1 MIVALDLVVREVG
14 DRVNWSQA
22 MGRKGFTLIE
32 LLVVIAIIGILV
44 SLLLP
49 SLGKARDAARQIK
62 DASNIRSTIQGMV
75 IWATTHDD
83 NYPLP
88 SRLDRG
94 DQTMAVGGQSSGVKD
109 NTGNIF
115 SVMVYNGFIP
125 PELLVSPAEVNAR
138 IVKDIKY
145 EYSFPSLARIPEAAL
160 WDPGFASFPGENGAS
175 GTGTGRRDGGQF
187 GNTSYAHTPPFGDRG
202 SSWKSTFDSRQ
213 AVLCNR
219 GPAYDGLPGTWRL
232 RGGPAGTESLR
243 LKIFGGQ
250 RTWEG
255 NVGFND
261 GRVSFQNGPDNDS
274 LPYTY
279 RQTINGSR
287 THGDNVFVNEDPI
300 DGAPIGDQFV
310 EFGEN
315 AFMQI
320 YGDVFY
326 TSSGAAIT
334 PYID

>member
-1 MIVALDLVVREVG
+1 VPRA
-14 DRVNWSQA
+14 
-22 MGRKGFTLIE
+22 FTLIE

-75 IWATTHDD
+75 IWAGTHDD
-83 NYPLP
+83 SYPQP
-88 SRLDRG
+88 SRLDKG
-94 DQTMAVGGQSSGVKD
+94 DATIDPQGQPPGVKD

-115 SVMVYNGFIP
+115 SIMIYNGYVP
-125 PELLVSPAEVNAR
+125 PELLVTPAEVNAR
-138 IVKDIKY
+138 ITKDLQY
-145 EYSFPSLARIPEAAL
+145 EYSFPSRARVPEAAL
-160 WDPGFASFPGENGAS
+160 WDPGFASYPGESGAS
-175 GTGTGRRDGGQF
+175 GIGNGRRDNGLF
-187 GNTSYAHTPPFGDRG
+187 GNISYAHTPPFGQRG
-202 SSWKSTFDSRQ
+202 GSWKSTFDSRQ
-213 AVLCNR
+213 AVMGNR
-219 GPAYDGLPGTWRL
+219 GPSYDGLPGTWRL
-232 RGGPAGTESLR
+232 RAGPAGTESLR
-243 LKIFGGQ
+243 LKVFGGP

-261 GRVSFQNGPDNDS
+261 GRVAFQSSPDSDS

-279 RQTINGSR
+279 RNTINGRR
-287 THGDNVFVNEDPI
+287 THGDNAFVNEDPV

-315 AFMQI
+315 AFLQV
-320 YGDVFY
+320 YGDIFY
-326 TSSGAAIT
+326 TSFGTAIT